1 MKRAIVDLRYAGLP
15 PAMQIARGKATF
27 AVCTLM
33 PRFALPGCSRNK
45 WPDEKNFL
53 AMSIQSDMKAG
64 GESQGTIS
72 RNYEGVGN
80 PSVYPYF
87 ERLFRPALR
96 GHGLPFQ
103 WISSKRAAD
112 SR

>member
-1 MKRAIVDLRYAGLP
+1 VTTDWNF
-15 PAMQIARGKATF
+15 TF
-27 AVCTLM
+27 FIPVLGVFGRSKC
-33 PRFALPGCSRNK
+33 REGNK
-45 WPDEKNFL
+45 WPDRKNFL

-96 GHGLPFQ
+96 GHGLSFQ
-103 WISSKRAAD
+103 RISSKRAAD
-112 SR
+112 SQQPSAQRRHNHDSGWDV